1 LYKCSPAQYAI
12 GEYDDCEVGDLSG
25 KDGPLIVNE
34 FGFAYGESDFP
45 DPMAALNAQ
54 YVDERVF
61 ANFDKWGS
69 IVFHLGSPRVLC
81 AKIFKK
87 ECKVEFF
94 LYNADTDEEVGP
106 LQIEENSRLNEY
118 NIEARPSADCHPT
131 ESAKLF
137 LAGPLELERTERRAP
152 FMLFGNDG
160 SNIFGRDYELGDY
173 IVSAVL
179 YSKGNLQGD
188 IVASGEFEFYLI

>member
-1 LYKCSPAQYAI
+1 M
-12 GEYDDCEVGDLSG
+12 
-25 KDGPLIVNE
+25 IVDSS
-34 FGFAYGESDFP
+34 GFAYGESDFP
-45 DPMAALNAQ
+45 DPMAAFNAQ
-54 YVDERVF
+54 YVDERVV

-87 ECKVEFF
+87 KCKVEFF
-94 LYNADTDEEVGP
+94 LYNADTNEEVGP
-106 LQIEENSRLNEY
+106 LQALETAQLNGY
-118 NIEARPSADCHPT
+118 NIESRASAGCHPT
-131 ESAKLF
+131 LSAKLF

-160 SNIFGRDYELGDY
+160 SNIFGRDYKTGSY
-173 IVSAVL
+173 IVSAEL

-188 IVASGEFEFYLI
+188 IVVSGEFEFEII